1 MPPMIQPINSLQSPS
16 YRLRLSG
23 SIPCRI
29 GFPEV
34 LKLFIEDIQQPLMV
48 DKKSHTRFG

>member
-1 MPPMIQPINSLQSPS
+1 MPPMIHPVSSLQGPS

-23 SIPCRI
+23 SIPCRME
-29 GFPEV
+29 FSKV
-34 LKLFIEDIQQPLMV
+34 LKLFIEDIQQSLVV